1 MRNWQGSCNSFAKS
15 LTSQGLPNM
24 KYRGIEYGIVE
35 GAGGHMWGWSTLI
48 GGAVKTGRA
57 HSKQAA
63 TVAAEKA
70 IDRALALKKVRLVP
84 PERSD

>member
-1 MRNWQGSCNSFAKS
+1 
-15 LTSQGLPNM
+15 M

-35 GAGGHMWGWSTLI
+35 GTGGHIWRWSTFV
-48 GGAVKTGRA
+48 GGAVRTGQA

-63 TVAAEKA
+63 MAAVEKA
-70 IDRALALKKVRLVP
+70 IDRALALRKVRVVP